1 MKHPVPVTPLRAP
14 ALLQVTVAWVRV
26 SRRGVCVPG
35 HRSGSGGAGAIELL
49 GRWEPGDAISGG
61 GRTRLSI
68 CGYLQDRPGTT
79 DEGTGRPGTPDE
91 GTGRPGRHQR
101 APGGLKSCRRGT
113 ATSRPGHHCRLII
126 AQPGRRLCPTAPPRL
141 AGGRRG
147 GREGHSAYTA

>member
-91 GTGRPGRHQR
+91 GTGRPRIPDRGPAGRVHQM
-101 APGGLKSCRRGT
+101 RGPAGRVHQMRGPAGRV
-113 ATSRPGHHCRLII
+113 ATSARPAASRAAAAARPPL
-126 AQPGRRLCPTAPPRL
+126 GRAITV
-141 AGGRRG
+141 G
-147 GREGHSAYTA
+147 